1 MDGSIN
7 ILKVISFGV
16 IVAMSGAATAATYN
30 AQGASFPEKA
40 YTGNTNSIFPATS
53 PAPTATS
60 LFGQYKTASGHS
72 VTYAGNGSGAGK
84 TAIQNNTSP
93 FAGSDSPLTQANYT
107 SIISGAGGTAHIAP
121 IQVPAII
128 GSIAVVFNNPILPT
142 NTNLTSIQIAK
153 IFAGEITNWNQVNTS
168 LPSLPIKVITHGAA
182 SGTTF
187 GFVNHLNT
195 VSHVDLPNNSSGLN
209 NNRFFKVDELFS
221 NSLNGGAP
229 FPAITYYPQSN
240 DQAVVNYVNANV
252 GAIGYTSTANA
263 LTTSGTKIASVN
275 GYTPNTPSTTFLTS
289 ASILTDRV
297 INGNNSTTGAANVV
311 ALTGIPAGKAGKIKL
326 INPAAYANPT
336 GVYPILAVSY
346 LLSYTDNNG
355 TTAVVSGLKG
365 ALKAPYDANYQAGL
379 GAGSQG
385 FGFIPAIHVPQF
397 NAVIN
402 SIN

>member
-1 MDGSIN
+1 MNSSIN
-7 ILKVISFGV
+7 MLKVISFGV
-16 IVAMSGAATAATYN
+16 ILAMSGAATAATYN
-30 AQGASFPEKA
+30 AQGASLPEKA
-40 YTGNTNSIFPATS
+40 YTGNTNSTFPATS

-60 LFGQYKTASGHS
+60 LFGQYNTASGHS

-128 GSIAVVFNNPILPT
+128 GSVAVVY
-142 NTNLTSIQIAK
+142 NTPQAGLNLTSQTIAK
-153 IFAGEITNWNQVNTS
+153 IFAGEITNWSAVPGSTYTG
-168 LPSLPIKVITHGAA
+168 PIKVVTRGSA

-187 GFVNHLNT
+187 GFINHLNAAG
-195 VSHVDLPNNSSGLN
+195 GLTGG
-209 NNRFFKVDELFS
+209 RFFKVDELFS

-229 FPAITYYPQSN
+229 FPGITYYPQSN
-240 DQAVVNYVNANV
+240 NQAVVNYVNANV
-252 GAIGYTSTANA
+252 GAIGYAETANA
-263 LTTSGTKIASVN
+263 LTTSGTKVARVN
-275 GYTPNTPSTTFLTS
+275 GYTPNTPSTTFLTTS
-289 ASILTDRV
+289 SVLTDRV

-326 INPAAYANPT
+326 INPTAYANPT

-355 TTAVVSGLKG
+355 ATTVSGLKG

-385 FGFIPAIHVPQF
+385 FGFIPTTIVPQF
-397 NAVIN
+397 TAVID